1 MSSFDCAFALKKI
14 EHVISTIREI
24 VKFVFI
30 NRLLNRSGIITGCT
44 ENYFRTGWKI
54 FSIAIN
60 QYLRG
65 SIFKGTALYRQ
76 RNQLAETIH
85 IEDID
90 LAKLCAR
97 GDDKARHELYTRY
110 AAYLFALCIRYVGD
124 RELARDLMHD
134 GMIKIFDTIG
144 KYKPTGSLKSWCA
157 RVTVNLVIDHLR
169 KSRRLETVSIDQT
182 QEKIPEPQNEE
193 IAKIPKTELMRMVGE
208 LPETK
213 RVIFNLFCVE
223 GYSHKDIA
231 QMLDIKEKTS
241 SSLLF
246 KARAQLA
253 ENVRDYIRSNGL

>member
-1 MSSFDCAFALKKI
+1 M
-14 EHVISTIREI
+14 
-24 VKFVFI
+24 
-30 NRLLNRSGIITGCT
+30 NRSEIITYCT

>member
-1 MSSFDCAFALKKI
+1 MNC
-14 EHVISTIREI
+14 
-24 VKFVFI
+24 
-30 NRLLNRSGIITGCT
+30 SGIITDCI
-44 ENYFRTGWKI
+44 ENYFRTGWI
-54 FSIAIN
+54 FFQIAIN
-60 QYLRG
+60 PYLRG
-65 SIFKGTALYRQ
+65 SIFSDTPLFRQ
-76 RNQLAETIH
+76 RNQLAETVH
-85 IEDID
+85 IEDNQ
-90 LAKLCAR
+90 LARLCAR
-97 GDDKARHELYTRY
+97 GDEKARHELYTRY

-134 GMIKIFDTIG
+134 AMIKIFDSVG
-144 KYKPTGSLKSWCA
+144 KYKPTGSLKSWCG
-157 RVTVNLVIDHLR
+157 RVAVNMVIDHLR

-193 IAKIPKTELMRMVGE
+193 IAKIPKTELMRMVGQ

-253 ENVRDYIRSNGL
+253 ENVRDYIRKNGL

>member
-1 MSSFDCAFALKKI
+1 M
-14 EHVISTIREI
+14 
-24 VKFVFI
+24 
-30 NRLLNRSGIITGCT
+30 NRSGIITDCI

-85 IEDID
+85 IEDIN

>member
-1 MSSFDCAFALKKI
+1 MK
-14 EHVISTIREI
+14 
-24 VKFVFI
+24 
-30 NRLLNRSGIITGCT
+30 N
-44 ENYFRTGWKI
+44 FR
-54 FSIAIN
+54 IAIN
-60 QYLRG
+60 PYLCG
-65 SIFKGTALYRQ
+65 SIFNDTALFRQ

-85 IEDID
+85 IEDNE
-90 LAKLCAR
+90 LASLCAR
-97 GDDKARHELYTRY
+97 GDEKARHELYTKY

>member
-1 MSSFDCAFALKKI
+1 MNC
-14 EHVISTIREI
+14 
-24 VKFVFI
+24 
-30 NRLLNRSGIITGCT
+30 SGIITDCI
-44 ENYFRTGWKI
+44 ENYFRTGWI
-54 FSIAIN
+54 FFQIAIN
-60 QYLRG
+60 PYLRG
-65 SIFKGTALYRQ
+65 SIFSDTPLFRQ
-76 RNQLAETIH
+76 SNQLAETVH
-85 IEDID
+85 IEDNE
-90 LAKLCAR
+90 LARLCAR
-97 GDDKARHELYTRY
+97 GDEKARHELYTRY

-134 GMIKIFDTIG
+134 AMIKIFDSVG
-144 KYKPTGSLKSWCA
+144 KYKPTGSLKSWCG
-157 RVTVNLVIDHLR
+157 RVAVNMVIDHLR

-193 IAKIPKTELMRMVGE
+193 IAKIPKTELMRMVGQ

-231 QMLDIKEKTS
+231 EMLNIKEKTS

-253 ENVRDYIRSNGL
+253 ENVRDYIRRNGL

>member
-1 MSSFDCAFALKKI
+1 MNC
-14 EHVISTIREI
+14 
-24 VKFVFI
+24 
-30 NRLLNRSGIITGCT
+30 SGIITDCI
-44 ENYFRTGWKI
+44 ENYFRTGWI
-54 FSIAIN
+54 FFQIAIN
-60 QYLRG
+60 PYLRG
-65 SIFKGTALYRQ
+65 SIFSDTPLFRQ
-76 RNQLAETIH
+76 RNQLAETVH
-85 IEDID
+85 IEDNQ
-90 LAKLCAR
+90 LARLCAR
-97 GDDKARHELYTRY
+97 GDEKARHELYTRY

-134 GMIKIFDTIG
+134 AMIKIFDSVG
-144 KYKPTGSLKSWCA
+144 KYKPTGSLKSWCG
-157 RVTVNLVIDHLR
+157 RVAVNMVIDHLR

-193 IAKIPKTELMRMVGE
+193 IAKIPKTELMRMVGQ

-231 QMLDIKEKTS
+231 EMLNIKEKTS

-253 ENVRDYIRSNGL
+253 ENVRDYIRRNGL